1 MQGSLENVER
11 VTNRAALGRVFVYTY
26 VQTQY
31 IDTIVD
37 NLHDGFLYA
46 IISTA
51 AAKSAGDATD
61 DIAAKCMSYRV
72 GLISSLGTCYHLTL
86 NT

>member
-61 DIAAKCMSYRV
+61 DIERNACHIESNLFQVLVRV
-72 GLISSLGTCYHLTL
+72 IT
-86 NT
+86 